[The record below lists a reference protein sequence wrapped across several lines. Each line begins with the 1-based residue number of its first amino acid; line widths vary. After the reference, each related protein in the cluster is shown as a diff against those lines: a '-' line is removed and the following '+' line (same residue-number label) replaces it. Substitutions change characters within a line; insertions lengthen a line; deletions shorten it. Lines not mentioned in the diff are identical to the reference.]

1 MAKYSRVG
9 EIFEELR
16 NLTTEVKKMD
26 HYEIEAH
33 LEILFSSERG
43 VWAEDAKY
51 PLEDWQYEVAN
62 NDTRQGYRDWLY
74 NKYANE
80 EV

>member
-1 MAKYSRVG
+1 MNH
-9 EIFEELR
+9 F
-16 NLTTEVKKMD
+16 
-26 HYEIEAH
+26 EIEG
-33 LEILFSSERG
+33 LLDNLFEDP
-43 VWAEDAKY
+43 WAQDVTY